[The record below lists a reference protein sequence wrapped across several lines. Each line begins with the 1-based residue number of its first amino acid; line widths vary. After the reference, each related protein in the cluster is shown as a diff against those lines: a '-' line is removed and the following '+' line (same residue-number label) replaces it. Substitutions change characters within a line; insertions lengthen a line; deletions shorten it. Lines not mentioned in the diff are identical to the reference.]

1 MRLIEIKT
9 ESKSKREKE
18 REGNKE
24 IKSISKYESNIYI
37 EI

>member
-1 MRLIEIKT
+1 MRLIEIET

-18 REGNKE
+18 REGE
-24 IKSISKYESNIYI
+24 IKSIKYESNIYI